1 VKCQLKQGISA
12 EYKENKIVSSREGVF
27 FFEDVSKVGRILSRF
42 STARA
47 LLSRSEMEGAAR
59 KLLV

>member
-12 EYKENKIVSSREGVF
+12 EYNENKIVSSREGF

-42 STARA
+42 SSARA